1 MGGPGGR
8 CKSSYNFTSV
18 GRLIGRRPV
27 DWGKTPRA
35 RFGGMADAA
44 YMYVWARAD
53 PKGLM
58 SSI

>member
-1 MGGPGGR
+1 LGDVQ
-8 CKSSYNFTSV
+8 S
-18 GRLIGRRPV
+18 IGAA
-27 DWGKTPRA
+27 PRA

-44 YMYVWARAD
+44 YMYVWVSAD

>member
-1 MGGPGGR
+1 MVR
-8 CKSSYNFTSV
+8 VTNVKFIHLYICREIDWATSS
-18 GRLIGRRPV
+18 RLGQ
-27 DWGKTPRA
+27 TPRA
-35 RFGGMADAA
+35 RFGDMADAA

>member
-1 MGGPGGR
+1 MGDVQ
-8 CKSSYNFTSV
+8 S
-18 GRLIGRRPV
+18 IGA
-27 DWGKTPRA
+27 TPRA
-35 RFGGMADAA
+35 RFGGMADVA